1 MKQHITMDQLRGL
14 DNISNNRLR
23 DFFSSPFVPGDS
35 NQQCYRLTGHEY
47 ESGICKICF
56 NPSHEK
62 KKSGDLLLSIGQ
74 MIEFLS
80 DTGNNFWISYD
91 RNPMLWSYTKGKTPH
106 PKDQNTVPEICDTLW
121 EAVKEVLEKG

>member
-1 MKQHITMDQLRGL
+1 MKQHITETQLTEL
-14 DNISNNRLR
+14 SASQ
-23 DFFSSPFVPGDS
+23 FEK
-35 NQQCYRLTGHEY
+35 LTKY
-47 ESGICKICF
+47 VT
-56 NPSHEK
+56 EK
-62 KKSGDLLLSIGQ
+62 NLLPHFTGSQLVLHPASKYLADCMNIGQ